1 MRFYPAN
8 LLVLEHEFEK
18 LKDSKILLILTGSSI
33 GMMENEV
40 LSSKS
45 PCIRA

>member
-1 MRFYPAN
+1 
-8 LLVLEHEFEK
+8 
-18 LKDSKILLILTGSSI
+18 LILTGSSI

-45 PCIRA
+45 PCIRAWVWKIWN